1 MICRYQ
7 QDKNAANF
15 DSESLNW
22 ETIYTSGTIS
32 KKNDIWCQQEV
43 ELRLKT
49 PDDGLRSVT
58 NRLVMS
64 HF

>member
-1 MICRYQ
+1 MNYINLQKVICRYQ
-7 QDKNAANF
+7 QDKNAASY
-15 DSESLNW
+15 DAESLNR

-49 PDDGLRSVT
+49 PDDALR
-58 NRLVMS
+58 
-64 HF
+64 